1 MRRPVPVQ
9 FMLKAGRG
17 MPGHPKRRSRFLG
30 TPSCPLQTKK
40 GPYWRPKGERVMLVL
55 RWL

>member
-17 MPGHPKRRSRFLG
+17 MPR
-30 TPSCPLQTKK
+30 PLQTKK

>member
-17 MPGHPKRRSRFLG
+17 MPHL
-30 TPSCPLQTKK
+30 LQTKK
-40 GPYWRPKGERVMLVL
+40 GPYWRPKGGCAMVVL